1 MRVRSLLLP
10 PIVALCLAPPG
21 LVAEELPSSSREVA
35 QALDELRERYG
46 LDAVRMQSHL
56 LRYALEG
63 GSILTA
69 SAGIRGFD
77 EQEGGK
83 RALVFRL
90 ETGIVYDDG
99 TVAREEQP
107 VRVWTEVVDPTLRQF
122 STLDVS
128 ADGVA
133 LEIAYQ
139 HATYASRSELL
150 RAIKDRPPATDE
162 LHLRLRVADIVDFVH
177 ARLSAAELLQRSLVS
192 LNGEP
197 ADLRLP
203 PSAHERRAS
212 TPPPAR
218 FELMP
223 KK

>member
-1 MRVRSLLLP
+1 MKIPSLLLL
-10 PIVALCLAPPG
+10 PIFALCLAPPA
-21 LVAEELPSSSREVA
+21 LAEELPSSRREVA

-56 LRYALEG
+56 LRNALEG

-77 EQEGGK
+77 EREGGT
-83 RALVFRL
+83 RYLVFRL

-107 VRVWTEVVDPTLRQF
+107 ARVWTEVVDPTLRQF
-122 STLDVS
+122 ATLDVP

-139 HATYASRSELL
+139 HATYGSRSELL
-150 RAIKDRPPATDE
+150 RAIEDRPPATDE
-162 LHLRLRVADIVDFVH
+162 LHLRLRASDVVDFVH
-177 ARLSAAELLQRSLVS
+177 ARLSAVELLQRSSVS
-192 LNGEP
+192 LNGRP

-203 PSAHERRAS
+203 PSAHERRAV
-212 TPPPAR
+212 TPPADG
-218 FELMP
+218 FELIP
-223 KK
+223 KE